1 MIYGHNRTIH
11 NTRHLDVQ
19 LDKEGNVAA
28 VWYRCL
34 MLPFCVSEFPV
45 DNADSLRAMKSP
57 GILAIEVTDEVSDDY
72 RPETQ
77 DMGPFAR
84 PTKSSSWSKADSGTP
99 GWPVFV
105 FWALVGVILGCGLLK
120 AIFG

>member
-11 NTRHLDVQ
+11 NTRHLDIQ
-19 LDKEGNVAA
+19 LDTEGNVAA

-34 MLPFCVSEFPV
+34 MLPFQVSEFRMNPTKFRE
-45 DNADSLRAMKSP
+45 AKLP

-72 RPETQ
+72 RPGTQ

-84 PTKSSSWSKADSGTP
+84 PTKPSTWSKADSSRGP
-99 GWPVFV
+99 SIWRKIVE
-105 FWALVGVILGCGLLK
+105 AILLS
-120 AIFG
+120 